1 MKHFSG
7 FSLTGFLYFF
17 QEMVSSPH
25 HLFAKGKKKSSSSK
39 GNLHLATSVLDP
51 ETLVEYDIEDEEGVL
66 DSSGNG
72 KDSK

>member
-1 MKHFSG
+1 MTYR
-7 FSLTGFLYFF
+7 LVFF
-17 QEMVSSPH
+17 QEMVTSPH

-51 ETLVEYDIEDEEGVL
+51 ETLVEYDIEDEEGGL

>member
-1 MKHFSG
+1 MD
-7 FSLTGFLYFF
+7 
-17 QEMVSSPH
+17 SSAH
-25 HLFAKGKKKSSSSK
+25 HMFAKGKKKSSSSK

-51 ETLVEYDIEDEEGVL
+51 ETLVEYDIEDEEGGL

>member
-1 MKHFSG
+1 
-7 FSLTGFLYFF
+7 
-17 QEMVSSPH
+17 MVSSPH